1 MYPKPQQ
8 ARASSNHSTTRH
20 NKREQ
25 LTDLL
30 VNKFRNKYA
39 INLQQEQDLAR
50 RGGPTHDGDPDLLE
64 GPSPAH
70 EPRRRSSR
78 RRSA

>member
-8 ARASSNHSTTRH
+8 ARASSNHSTTRN

-39 INLQQEQDLAR
+39 INLQQEQDLDLKLKNEVIKCVQQ
-50 RGGPTHDGDPDLLE
+50 THALQEKDLNELD
-64 GPSPAH
+64 
-70 EPRRRSSR
+70 
-78 RRSA
+78 